1 MRTTVLAVAV
11 SVSTLAVVLGACGGD
26 DTGTSPGDGGRDG
39 MPIGPGD
46 GSNGDTSVDT
56 GGDAPGE
63 GAVDAGSDAPSGTSF
78 CDGTIG
84 VLVAAFESC
93 CSAQDKATQE
103 FMSLDMVL
111 QEFKS
116 TCEMQLQSSV
126 TKSRVMIDATA
137 AAQYEQGF
145 QMLAAQGFCW
155 STLDNNKQSGPLF
168 GTAPCN
174 GVVSGLVDAGQPCA
188 QSYEC
193 KDGLTCVGW
202 SPTSDGACQ
211 APGSAGAACSY
222 AADAGAII
230 PLDYGFGN
238 HPDCAA
244 GNFCSG
250 TTCKPQGASG
260 SNCGLDT
267 ECVTG
272 LTCHLGKCGSGNPS
286 GMGGPCVDAFD
297 CQAGLYCAPTD
308 GGPQGTCQARE
319 AAGGACTQTG
329 DECKGYCA
337 SSDGGVSG
345 MCAAICGSG

>member
-11 SVSTLAVVLGACGGD
+11 SVSTLAVVMGACGGD
-26 DTGTSPGDGGRDG
+26 DTGTSPGDGGKDA
-39 MPIGPGD
+39 IGPGD
-46 GSNGDTSVDT
+46 GSNMDTSVDSGSD
-56 GGDAPGE
+56 GGTESAADT
-63 GAVDAGSDAPSGTSF
+63 GSDATSGTSF

-111 QEFKS
+111 QEFKG
-116 TCEMQLQSSV
+116 TCEMQLQASV
-126 TKSRVMIDATA
+126 TKARVTIDGTA
-137 AAQYEQGF
+137 ASQCEQAV
-145 QMLAAQGFCW
+145 QMLAANGFCW
-155 STLDNNKQSGPLF
+155 SALDNNKQSSPIF
-168 GTAPCN
+168 GSAPCN
-174 GVVSGLVDAGQPCA
+174 GVVAGLVDAGQPCA

-202 SPTSDGACQ
+202 SPSADGVCQ
-211 APGSAGAACSY
+211 APGAAGSACSY

-230 PLDYGFGN
+230 PFDYGFGN

-250 TTCKPQGASG
+250 STCKAQGASG
-260 SNCGLDT
+260 ANCGLDT

-272 LTCHLGKCGSGNPS
+272 LTCHLGKCGSGTPS

-297 CQAGLYCAPTD
+297 CQSGLYCAPGD
-308 GGPQGTCQARE
+308 GGAQGTCQMRE
-319 AAGGACTQTG
+319 AAGGACTQSG
-329 DECKGYCA
+329 NECKGYCA
-337 SSDGGVSG
+337 PPDSG
-345 MCAAICGSG
+345 TTGTCAAICGSG